1 MLEAVTP
8 TPADCGVTSIAPHT
22 ALILSQ
28 ISNGGDVSMLVAQH
42 KLYQASGQLRM
53 GSGEIIGPERIAQIV
68 AMLDESAARH
78 ASEQFLPA
86 RVIAHGA
93 DMIAWH
99 VPGKRRPMFF
109 ATDAEGPV
117 SMQVSW
123 PSLLFLARGN
133 RLWLAALD
141 SDARPDADTP
151 LYHAPLMN
159 HDARNGLCFGN
170 AERPARA
177 SLETMAIFETA
188 VFKSNFSHCN
198 GGNHLRYRHLNSD
211 RQSACNSTHLA
222 FYRSVEKRRLKR
234 VPARHLLPLNKT
246 VADFLKT
253 GSNR

>member
-1 MLEAVTP
+1 MLEPMTP
-8 TPADCGVTSIAPHT
+8 TPAECGVTSIVPHT

-28 ISNGGDVSMLVAQH
+28 INNGGDVSMLVAQH
-42 KLYQASGQLRM
+42 KLYQASGHVRM

-68 AMLDESAARH
+68 AMLDENAARH
-78 ASEQFLPA
+78 ASEQVLPA
-86 RVIAHGA
+86 HVIAHSA
-93 DMIAWH
+93 DMVAWH

-109 ATDAEGPV
+109 TDSPNPPE
-117 SMQVSW
+117 SMQVAW

-141 SDARPDADTP
+141 SDTRPDADTP

-170 AERPARA
+170 AARPARA
-177 SLETMAIFETA
+177 SLETMRTFEAA
-188 VFKSNFSHCN
+188 VFESNFSHCN
-198 GGNHLRYRHLNSD
+198 GGNHLRYRHLNSAS
-211 RQSACNSTHLA
+211 QSACDSTHLG
-222 FYRSVEKRRLKR
+222 FYRSIAKRRLKR
-234 VPARHLLPLNKT
+234 FPARHLLPLNMT